1 MSGGLGCADCD
12 TMRLGL
18 GYLQGLGQDDGTGAG
33 DGSDEPIFTPAGP
46 SDSTLFSGTSDCAFG
61 GVYPNCA
68 PGVTAL
74 PGTTTSPLTTTTGT
88 PVSSGNTALDTALA
102 NIAAQWTKIAG
113 QTIAPQTT
121 IVGPNGLQITTPA
134 GQTSALSS
142 LFSGSSLLS
151 SSSSGTLS
159 ALLPWLL
166 IGGAGL
172 LAMKAFGK

>member
-18 GYLQGLGQDDGTGAG
+18 GYLRGLGQDDGTGAG
-33 DGSDEPIFTPAGP
+33 DGSDDPIFTPAGP
-46 SDSTLFSGTSDCAFG
+46 SDSQLFSGTSDCAFG
-61 GVYPNCA
+61 GVYPACN
-68 PGVTAL
+68 PNPITS
-74 PGTTTSPLTTTTGT
+74 TSPLTTTTGT

-151 SSSSGTLS
+151 SSSSATLS

>member
-1 MSGGLGCADCD
+1 
-12 TMRLGL
+12 
-18 GYLQGLGQDDGTGAG
+18 
-33 DGSDEPIFTPAGP
+33 
-46 SDSTLFSGTSDCAFG
+46 
-61 GVYPNCA
+61 
-68 PGVTAL
+68 
-74 PGTTTSPLTTTTGT
+74 
-88 PVSSGNTALDTALA
+88 VSSGNTALDTALA

-142 LFSGSSLLS
+142 LFGGTSLLSGSSS
-151 SSSSGTLS
+151 ATLS

-172 LAMKAFGK
+172 LALKAFGGK